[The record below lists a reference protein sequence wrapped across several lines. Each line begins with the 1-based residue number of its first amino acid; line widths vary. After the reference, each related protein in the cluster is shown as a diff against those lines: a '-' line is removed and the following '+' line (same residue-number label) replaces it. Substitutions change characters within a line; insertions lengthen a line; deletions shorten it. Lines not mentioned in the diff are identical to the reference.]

1 MLSPNTSSPQPAKPA
16 HQLGL
21 FPNLGQFILLASITG
36 GVGLVVGAE
45 RIVVPVLAKQD
56 FGVASF
62 LATLAFIVSFGFVKA
77 ALNLIAGRLADH
89 YGRKPLLVLG
99 WVIALP
105 VPFLIIFAPSW
116 GWIVA
121 ANVLLGMKSGTG
133 LDDDRDE
140 QD

>member
-1 MLSPNTSSPQPAKPA
+1 MLSPNTSSPQPARPA

-62 LATLAFIVSFGFVKA
+62 SGHASLHRQFWLCESRAQPYCGPPGRPLRAQA
-77 ALNLIAGRLADH
+77 AARPGLGYRIACAISDH
-89 YGRKPLLVLG
+89 LRAVLG
-99 WVIALP
+99 MDCGSKR
-105 VPFLIIFAPSW
+105 AP
-116 GWIVA
+116 GYE
-121 ANVLLGMKSGTG
+121 SGTG